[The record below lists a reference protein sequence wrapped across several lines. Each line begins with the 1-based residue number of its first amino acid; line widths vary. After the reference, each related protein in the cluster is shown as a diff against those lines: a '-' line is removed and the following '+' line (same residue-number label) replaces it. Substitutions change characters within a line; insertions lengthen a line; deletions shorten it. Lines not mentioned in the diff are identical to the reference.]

1 MGRTS
6 LRPWFMG
13 NKMQFEAV
21 ACRLFLHYSYT
32 LAQKASNY
40 GIFCFQNKNSF
51 VRKDVPV
58 LDLNAFTAG
67 VEPGGLTHGY
77 EIKILVCYL
86 LGQIGTG
93 MTFTQISDALLHRG
107 LVNYF
112 ELANALSDLT
122 ESGHLTCEDCA
133 GRQEDTSYHL
143 TDLGRQTACTFSGTL
158 PVSVREK
165 AVKSARHQLL
175 RRKIESSNHA
185 SIRKAEDGYIVDMTI
200 CDIGSDLLSLSLF
213 MPTEQ
218 EAEQVRQ
225 HFLSDP
231 LLTYKGVLA
240 LLTGDLQTVGQ
251 LIPTKDEDYQ

>member
-1 MGRTS
+1 MYNKVS
-6 LRPWFMG
+6 FM
-13 NKMQFEAV
+13 
-21 ACRLFLHYSYT
+21 
-32 LAQKASNY
+32 
-40 GIFCFQNKNSF
+40 
-51 VRKDVPV
+51 RKEVPV

-86 LGQIGTG
+86 LGQIGAG

-122 ESGHLTCEDCA
+122 ESGHLVCEDCA

-143 TDLGRQTACTFSGTL
+143 TDLGRQTANTFSGTL
-158 PVSVREK
+158 PAAVREK

-175 RRKIESSNHA
+175 RKKLESSNHA
-185 SIRKAEDGYIVDMTI
+185 SVRKTEDGYIVDMTI

>member
-1 MGRTS
+1 MS
-6 LRPWFMG
+6 
-13 NKMQFEAV
+13 
-21 ACRLFLHYSYT
+21 
-32 LAQKASNY
+32 
-40 GIFCFQNKNSF
+40 
-51 VRKDVPV
+51 
-58 LDLNAFTAG
+58 
-67 VEPGGLTHGY
+67 
-77 EIKILVCYL
+77 
-86 LGQIGTG
+86 
-93 MTFTQISDALLHRG
+93 
-107 LVNYF
+107 
-112 ELANALSDLT
+112 
-122 ESGHLTCEDCA
+122 A
-133 GRQEDTSYHL
+133 GRIESYSFDIKNL
-143 TDLGRQTACTFSGTL
+143 SEYFTC
-158 PVSVREK
+158 PKIVSISSVKESAFE

>member
-1 MGRTS
+1 M
-6 LRPWFMG
+6 
-13 NKMQFEAV
+13 
-21 ACRLFLHYSYT
+21 
-32 LAQKASNY
+32 
-40 GIFCFQNKNSF
+40 
-51 VRKDVPV
+51 RKDVPV

-158 PVSVREK
+158 PVSVRERLSNPQGTSCC
-165 AVKSARHQLL
+165 AEKSNLRIMLL
-175 RRKIESSNHA
+175 
-185 SIRKAEDGYIVDMTI
+185 
-200 CDIGSDLLSLSLF
+200 F
-213 MPTEQ
+213 
-218 EAEQVRQ
+218 VRQ
-225 HFLSDP
+225 KMVTLW
-231 LLTYKGVLA
+231 
-240 LLTGDLQTVGQ
+240 
-251 LIPTKDEDYQ
+251 I

>member
-1 MGRTS
+1 M
-6 LRPWFMG
+6 
-13 NKMQFEAV
+13 
-21 ACRLFLHYSYT
+21 Y
-32 LAQKASNY
+32 
-40 GIFCFQNKNSF
+40 NKNSF

-133 GRQEDTSYHL
+133 GRQEDT
-143 TDLGRQTACTFSGTL
+143 
-158 PVSVREK
+158 V
-165 AVKSARHQLL
+165 
-175 RRKIESSNHA
+175 
-185 SIRKAEDGYIVDMTI
+185 TI
-200 CDIGSDLLSLSLF
+200 
-213 MPTEQ
+213 
-218 EAEQVRQ
+218 
-225 HFLSDP
+225 
-231 LLTYKGVLA
+231 
-240 LLTGDLQTVGQ
+240 
-251 LIPTKDEDYQ
+251 

>member
-1 MGRTS
+1 M
-6 LRPWFMG
+6 
-13 NKMQFEAV
+13 
-21 ACRLFLHYSYT
+21 Y
-32 LAQKASNY
+32 
-40 GIFCFQNKNSF
+40 NKNSF

-213 MPTEQ
+213 MPPEQ

>member
-1 MGRTS
+1 M
-6 LRPWFMG
+6 
-13 NKMQFEAV
+13 
-21 ACRLFLHYSYT
+21 
-32 LAQKASNY
+32 
-40 GIFCFQNKNSF
+40 
-51 VRKDVPV
+51 
-58 LDLNAFTAG
+58 DLNAFTAG

-185 SIRKAEDGYIVDMTI
+185 SIRKAEDGYIVDMSGSAISDPI
-200 CDIGSDLLSLSLF
+200 CFLF
-213 MPTEQ
+213 LCLCPPSRKL
-218 EAEQVRQ
+218 EQVRQ

>member
-1 MGRTS
+1 M
-6 LRPWFMG
+6 
-13 NKMQFEAV
+13 
-21 ACRLFLHYSYT
+21 
-32 LAQKASNY
+32 
-40 GIFCFQNKNSF
+40 
-51 VRKDVPV
+51 
-58 LDLNAFTAG
+58 DLNAFTAG

-200 CDIGSDLLSLSLF
+200 CDIGSDLLSFLCLCPPSRKRNKSVNTFCLILF
-213 MPTEQ
+213 
-218 EAEQVRQ
+218 
-225 HFLSDP
+225 
-231 LLTYKGVLA
+231 
-240 LLTGDLQTVGQ
+240 
-251 LIPTKDEDYQ
+251 

>member
-1 MGRTS
+1 M
-6 LRPWFMG
+6 
-13 NKMQFEAV
+13 
-21 ACRLFLHYSYT
+21 
-32 LAQKASNY
+32 
-40 GIFCFQNKNSF
+40 
-51 VRKDVPV
+51 RKEVPV

-86 LGQIGTG
+86 LEQIGTG
-93 MTFTQISDALLHRG
+93 MTFTQISDALLHRS

-112 ELANALSDLT
+112 ELANALSDLA

-133 GRQEDTSYHL
+133 GRQEDTIYRL
-143 TDLGRQTACTFSGTL
+143 TDLGRQTAITFSGTL
-158 PVSVREK
+158 PASVREK
-165 AVKSARHQLL
+165 AVKSAKHQLL

-185 SIRKAEDGYIVDMTI
+185 SIRKTEDGYIVDMTI
-200 CDIGSDLLSLSLF
+200 CDIDSDLLSLSLF

-218 EAEQVRQ
+218 EADQVRQ

>member
-1 MGRTS
+1 MY
-6 LRPWFMG
+6 
-13 NKMQFEAV
+13 NED
-21 ACRLFLHYSYT
+21 
-32 LAQKASNY
+32 
-40 GIFCFQNKNSF
+40 SF
-51 VRKDVPV
+51 VRKEVPV

-86 LGQIGTG
+86 LEQIGTG
-93 MTFTQISDALLHRG
+93 MTFTQISDALLHRS

-112 ELANALSDLT
+112 ELANALSDLA

-133 GRQEDTSYHL
+133 GRQEDTIYRL
-143 TDLGRQTACTFSGTL
+143 TDLGRQTAITFSGTL
-158 PVSVREK
+158 PASVREK
-165 AVKSARHQLL
+165 AV
-175 RRKIESSNHA
+175 NHA
-185 SIRKAEDGYIVDMTI
+185 SIRKTEDGYIVDMTI

-218 EAEQVRQ
+218 EADQVRQ

>member
-1 MGRTS
+1 M
-6 LRPWFMG
+6 P
-13 NKMQFEAV
+13 
-21 ACRLFLHYSYT
+21 
-32 LAQKASNY
+32 
-40 GIFCFQNKNSF
+40 I
-51 VRKDVPV
+51 

-86 LGQIGTG
+86 LREISDG
-93 MTFTQISDALLHRG
+93 MTFTQINDALLHRG

-112 ELANALSDLT
+112 ELANALSDLV
-122 ESGHLTCEDCA
+122 ESKHLTCEDCD
-133 GRQEDTSYHL
+133 GSQEDTIYQL
-143 TDLGRQTACTFSGTL
+143 TALGEETAETFSPTL
-158 PVSVREK
+158 PASVKEK
-165 AVKSARHQLL
+165 AISCARHQIL
-175 RRKIESSNHA
+175 RKKIASSNHA
-185 SIRKAEDGYIVDMTI
+185 NIRKEEDGYIVDMTI

-213 MPTEQ
+213 MPTEH

-240 LLTGDLQTVGQ
+240 LLTGDLQTVGA

>member
-1 MGRTS
+1 MY
-6 LRPWFMG
+6 
-13 NKMQFEAV
+13 NED
-21 ACRLFLHYSYT
+21 
-32 LAQKASNY
+32 
-40 GIFCFQNKNSF
+40 SF
-51 VRKDVPV
+51 VRKEVPV

-86 LGQIGTG
+86 LEQIGTG
-93 MTFTQISDALLHRG
+93 MTFTQISDALLHRS

-112 ELANALSDLT
+112 ELANALSDLA

-133 GRQEDTSYHL
+133 GRQEDTIYRL
-143 TDLGRQTACTFSGTL
+143 TDLGRQTAITFRHAAGFCPRESGQIRQAISCCAGKLNRRTML
-158 PVSVREK
+158 PSCK
-165 AVKSARHQLL
+165 T
-175 RRKIESSNHA
+175 
-185 SIRKAEDGYIVDMTI
+185 EDGYIVDMTI

-218 EAEQVRQ
+218 EADQVRQ

>member
-1 MGRTS
+1 MY
-6 LRPWFMG
+6 
-13 NKMQFEAV
+13 N
-21 ACRLFLHYSYT
+21 
-32 LAQKASNY
+32 
-40 GIFCFQNKNSF
+40 GIDSIGKE
-51 VRKDVPV
+51 VPG

-67 VEPGGLTHGY
+67 VEPGGLTRGY

-93 MTFTQISDALLHRG
+93 MTFTQINDALLHRG

-112 ELANALSDLT
+112 ELANALSDLA
-122 ESGHLTCEDCA
+122 ESGHLKAEDCA
-133 GRQEDTSYHL
+133 GKQEDTIYRL
-143 TDLGRQTACTFSGTL
+143 TDLGRQTADTFANTL
-158 PVSVREK
+158 PASVREK

-185 SIRKAEDGYIVDMTI
+185 AIRQAEDGYVVDMTI
-200 CDIGSDLLSLSLF
+200 CDIGSDLLSVSLF

-218 EAEQVRQ
+218 EAQQVRQ

-231 LLTYKGVLA
+231 LLVYKGVLA
-240 LLTGDLQTVGQ
+240 LLTGDLETVGQ

>member
-1 MGRTS
+1 MYVMEQIAEIAARIRE
-6 LRPWFMG
+6 LR
-13 NKMQFEAV
+13 EACGYTQEELAKELGIDV
-21 ACRLFLHYSYT
+21 A
-32 LAQKASNY
+32 
-40 GIFCFQNKNSF
+40 
-51 VRKDVPV
+51 V
-58 LDLNAFTAG
+58 LRA
-67 VEPGGLTHGY
+67 Y
-77 EIKILVCYL
+77 EE
-86 LGQIGTG
+86 
-93 MTFTQISDALLHRG
+93 ISDALLHRG

>member
-1 MGRTS
+1 M
-6 LRPWFMG
+6 
-13 NKMQFEAV
+13 
-21 ACRLFLHYSYT
+21 
-32 LAQKASNY
+32 
-40 GIFCFQNKNSF
+40 
-51 VRKDVPV
+51 
-58 LDLNAFTAG
+58 DLNAFTAG

-213 MPTEQ
+213 ITTEQ